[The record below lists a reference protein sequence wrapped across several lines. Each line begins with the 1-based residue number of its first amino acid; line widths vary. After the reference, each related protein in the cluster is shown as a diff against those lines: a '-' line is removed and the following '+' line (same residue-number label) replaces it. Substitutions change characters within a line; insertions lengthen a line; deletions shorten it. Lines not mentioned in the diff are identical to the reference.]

1 MALKSIIIFTV
12 YKKGSKSNFLEQN
25 TIFLV
30 NVARFARKHFLVYP
44 ILVGTFCRSPKLPS
58 SSQIPEV
65 WPNKAHPALHP
76 VSPPRVHLTPASMG
90 ETQIKLKTKS
100 KKILMFIVQGEIAD
114 WMVENRTFFELWPL
128 KPGKNCPPRGP
139 LAAPRKQR
147 ELWMVHSVGFY
158 HKYSHFCPTFRDE
171 IDESLYSLLLNNHQ
185 GKNFHWSFKK
195 IREMTMTRWQIP
207 LVNA

>member
-1 MALKSIIIFTV
+1 MVSTPMDLSLHQHSPKKQVWPKNPLII
-12 YKKGSKSNFLEQN
+12 
-25 TIFLV
+25 
-30 NVARFARKHFLVYP
+30 
-44 ILVGTFCRSPKLPS
+44 PKLPS

-76 VSPPRVHLTPASMG
+76 VSPPRVHLTPASIG

-139 LAAPRKQR
+139 LATPRKQR

-171 IDESLYSLLLNNHQ
+171 IDESFLRFFSLTLILLDSILLL
-185 GKNFHWSFKK
+185 
-195 IREMTMTRWQIP
+195 E
-207 LVNA
+207 V